1 MTKKQEAKVYQSS
14 RHLFVTFLFVSLPF
28 VFFLLFANIAHIAF
42 PVLFKDVFVS
52 LYRMVIAYVIA
63 AMLGWLF
70 AVVFYRGRR
79 ALVALPIFDVLQSF
93 PAFAAL
99 PLVAF
104 FLGPSNFT
112 VIAFLIF
119 TAIIWPIFF
128 SVISSL
134 KLLRRDFYEVVEIF
148 GVSGFDY
155 VRRFLVPV
163 SMPAL
168 ITGSIIGL
176 GDGWEVLVATE
187 IIVGVKSGL
196 GGFFQLFSRNPAI
209 SAFGIFGFLL
219 LIFTINRLVWL
230 PLLEWSHRKMEE

>member
-1 MTKKQEAKVYQSS
+1 MTRKQEAKIYQSS
-14 RHLFVTFLFVSLPF
+14 RHLFVTFLFVAIPF
-28 VFFLLFANIAHIAF
+28 VFFLLFANIVHIAS

-52 LYRMVIAYVIA
+52 LYRMAIAYVIA
-63 AMLGWLF
+63 AILGWLL
-70 AVVFYRGRR
+70 AVAFYRGRR

-99 PLVAF
+99 PLVTF

-112 VIAFLIF
+112 VIAFL
-119 TAIIWPIFF
+119 TLAIIWPIFF
-128 SVISSL
+128 SIISSL
-134 KLLRRDFYEVVEIF
+134 KLLRKDFHEVVEIF

-155 VRRFLVPV
+155 VRRFLIPV

-176 GDGWEVLVATE
+176 GDGWEILVATE